1 MAQINKRYYLVG
13 YLWPNK
19 FEHMSKL
26 CNQNILIERSNQ
38 FITGLKELQITMDG
52 LDWWYVLQHADK
64 YMERKKGMTD
74 TCG

>member
-26 CNQNILIERSNQ
+26 CNQNILIEIKSVYNRFKRTSNNHGWIRLVVRTAACGQ
-38 FITGLKELQITMDG
+38 IYGKE
-52 LDWWYVLQHADK
+52 
-64 YMERKKGMTD
+64 KGD
-74 TCG
+74 D